1 MADEKND
8 TTPEPEEAATD
19 TEATETETAD
29 TETANTET
37 ANTETTE
44 TETTDTETADTEAA
58 DTETPDTET
67 PDTETAD
74 TETTPDTA
82 NNIVTVEDSGPCK
95 KKISIEIPEDSI
107 KTALDKQFEDLR
119 REAAVPGFRKGRAP
133 LRLVEKRFG
142 SDTREQVKLQLL
154 SDATDAAL
162 KDQKI
167 DTLGDPDFDHEKIDL
182 PDTGPM
188 KFDFEVEVRP
198 QFDLPELE
206 NIPIEKQKID
216 ITDKNVDKELE
227 ELCKR
232 AGLWQPK
239 EDGAV
244 EEDDQVVADVH
255 MKIEDVE
262 EEEKRDNIEIQAS
275 KTSFVSGVP
284 VENLDEVLAGAKHG
298 DERKTTVEV
307 PNTFYNEQY
316 RGKKIDLTIT
326 VKEVKSLVPAE
337 LNEEFLQRFG
347 VEDEDELRERILDT
361 RHKQAEQQVKTAMGD
376 QVYKYLLEKI
386 SFDLPESI
394 VADQS
399 MRILQRQ
406 YSSMLMQGLPKEQ
419 VEERMKTLQGSSEGQ
434 AQEQLKLFFIMDKVA
449 ETLDIKVTE
458 EEINGQIAQVAV
470 SRGRRPEKMREEM
483 LKDGS
488 LTQFSMQVREQK
500 CIEHILEKA
509 RIKEVKAAKPK
520 TEPAKKTTKKAAKK
534 TTKKTPKKT
543 KTTSKKDDKNQK

>member
-8 TTPEPEEAATD
+8 TTPEPEEA
-19 TEATETETAD
+19 
-29 TETANTET
+29 
-37 ANTETTE
+37 
-44 TETTDTETADTEAA
+44 TADTEAA
-58 DTETPDTET
+58 DTETADTET

-74 TETTPDTA
+74 TETPDTETPDTA

-95 KKISIEIPEDSI
+95 KKISVEIPEDSI
-107 KTALDKQFEDLR
+107 KTALDKQFDDLR

-142 SDTREQVKLQLL
+142 SDIREQVKLQLL

-162 KDQKI
+162 KDQDI
-167 DTLGDPDFDHEKIDL
+167 DTLGEPDIDHEKIDL

-206 NIPIEKQKID
+206 KIPVEKQKID
-216 ITDKNVDKELE
+216 LSDKNIDKELE
-227 ELCKR
+227 ELRKR
-232 AGLWQPK
+232 SGLWQPK

-262 EEEKRDNIEIQAS
+262 EEEKRDNIEIQAR
-275 KTSFVSGVP
+275 KTGFVSGVP

-307 PNTFYNEQY
+307 PSTFYNEQY

-337 LNEEFLQRFG
+337 LNEEFFQRFG
-347 VEDEDELRERILDT
+347 AEDEDELRERIIDT
-361 RHKQAEQQVKTAMGD
+361 RQQQIEQQVKTAMGD

-386 SFDLPESI
+386 SFELPESI

-434 AQEQLKLFFIMDKVA
+434 AQEQLKLFFIMDKIA

-458 EEINGQIAQVAV
+458 EEINGQIAQAAV

-488 LTQFSMQVREQK
+488 LAQFSMQVREQK

-520 TEPAKKTTKKAAKK
+520 TETAKKTTKKAAKK

-543 KTTSKKDDKNQK
+543 KTTSKKDDKNRK